1 MTMAPFRVEVSG
13 TWRDLARSTDEPC
26 TEVYLVAAP
35 GPGAAEVA
43 GVQLFGRS
51 AAGRRCMALPGS
63 AARVLIDPDPA
74 AP

>member
-13 TWRDLARSTDEPC
+13 TWRDLVLSTDEAY

-35 GPGAAEVA
+35 GPNAAQVA
-43 GVQLFGRS
+43 GTQLFGRA

-63 AARVLIDPDPA
+63 ATRVLTELE
-74 AP
+74 